1 MNIIDNIWYN
11 KNYKVAKRF
20 LTIISERQKEARTKD
35 SYQTIITDYA
45 NRCFETA
52 LKRLLEEGNAF
63 YLDYYYKTFTNID
76 DTGYLSRETG
86 EYLEQFMKNGMQ
98 LRMVKFNDLPKS
110 EEELSTSSSV
120 VTALETGVTTDAITE
135 LRNFPRLC
143 DGVQMATQLKA
154 SWTPEQ
160 SAILLAL
167 PDKYIEGDSVP
178 RRFLDKIY
186 DITENNRL
194 TIKPEY
200 ILGMA
205 ITQDGKCTFY
215 DKKILESKTEYTR
228 TK

>member
-1 MNIIDNIWYN
+1 MNIIEDIWN
-11 KNYKVAKRF
+11 SKNYEVAKEF
-20 LTIISERQKEARTKD
+20 LTKISKRQKEARTKD
-35 SYQTIITDYA
+35 SYQTILTDYA

-120 VTALETGVTTDAITE
+120 VTALETGITTDAITE

-143 DGVQMATQLKA
+143 DGVQIATQLKA

-160 SAILLAL
+160 SVILLAL
-167 PDKYIEGDSVP
+167 PDKYIEGDSVS

-186 DITENNRL
+186 DITGNNRL

-200 ILGMA
+200 ILGIA

-215 DKKILESKTEYTR
+215 DKKSLESKTEYTR